1 MADEQHNEDS
11 QKTLVAFVVG
21 LLIGGML
28 VWAFSGP
35 SDKKEATKEMET
47 EKTETV
53 KATDEKNEDG
63 TPKLSVGEGNI
74 VVKDQAASK
83 SIVMD
88 TATYPVAE
96 GWVGVR
102 EYTDDKLG
110 YILGVNRFSESQ
122 GLIPEKHDIAD
133 LHSMLAH
140 HAGDRRADLHRNL
153 IGFQTG
159 DGLVERDRIAGLLPP
174 FAKRGFGDRFAEDGD
189 FDFNLAGDVQ
199 IDQIFST
206 FTAQ

>member
-122 GLIPEKHDIAD
+122 GLIPENIE
-133 LHSMLAH
+133 
-140 HAGDRRADLHRNL
+140 
-153 IGFQTG
+153 
-159 DGLVERDRIAGLLPP
+159 LVVSTTPGKKYAIVVY
-174 FAKRGFGDRFAEDGD
+174 KEDGD

>member
-35 SDKKEATKEMET
+35 SDKKEATDEMET
-47 EKTETV
+47 ETTETV
-53 KATDEKNEDG
+53 DVSSEETNEEG
-63 TPKLSVGEGNI
+63 VAKLSVGEGNI

-96 GWVGVR
+96 GWIGVR
-102 EYTDDKLG
+102 EYTDDNLG

-122 GLIPEKHDIAD
+122 GLIPENIE
-133 LHSMLAH
+133 
-140 HAGDRRADLHRNL
+140 
-153 IGFQTG
+153 
-159 DGLVERDRIAGLLPP
+159 LVRSTTPGKKYAIVIYT
-174 FAKRGFGDRFAEDGD
+174 EDGD

>member
-1 MADEQHNEDS
+1 MADVETQDS

-35 SDKKEATKEMET
+35 SDKKEMKDEMET
-47 EKTETV
+47 KKVETV
-53 KATDEKNEDG
+53 EISTKEKMNEDG

-74 VVKDQAASK
+74 VVKDQKASK

-88 TATYPVAE
+88 NATYPVAE

-102 EYTDDKLG
+102 EYTDDNLG

-122 GLIPEKHDIAD
+122 GLVPENIE
-133 LHSMLAH
+133 
-140 HAGDRRADLHRNL
+140 
-153 IGFQTG
+153 
-159 DGLVERDRIAGLLPP
+159 LVVSTTPGKKYAVVVY
-174 FAKRGFGDRFAEDGD
+174 KEDGD
-189 FDFNLAGDVQ
+189 FDFNLAGDTQ
-199 IDQIFST
+199 IDEIFST

>member
-1 MADEQHNEDS
+1 MAEVATQDS

-35 SDKKEATKEMET
+35 SDKKEATDEMET

-53 KATDEKNEDG
+53 DATTDEKNEDG

-74 VVKDQAASK
+74 VVKDQPASK
-83 SIVMD
+83 AIVMEN
-88 TATYPVAE
+88 ATYPVSE

-122 GLIPEKHDIAD
+122 GLIPENIE
-133 LHSMLAH
+133 
-140 HAGDRRADLHRNL
+140 
-153 IGFQTG
+153 
-159 DGLVERDRIAGLLPP
+159 LVVATTPGKKYAIVVY
-174 FAKRGFGDRFAEDGD
+174 KEDGD

>member
-1 MADEQHNEDS
+1 MADEKHNEET

-35 SDKKEATKEMET
+35 SDKKNAKDEMEA

-53 KATDEKNEDG
+53 EAGKEEMKNENG
-63 TPKLSVGEGNI
+63 TPKLSVGEGSI

-122 GLIPEKHDIAD
+122 GLIPENIE
-133 LHSMLAH
+133 
-140 HAGDRRADLHRNL
+140 
-153 IGFQTG
+153 
-159 DGLVERDRIAGLLPP
+159 LVVSTTPGKKYAVVVY
-174 FAKRGFGDRFAEDGD
+174 KEDGD

>member
-1 MADEQHNEDS
+1 MADEQQHNEDS

-35 SDKKEATKEMET
+35 SDKKDATDKTEA

-53 KATDEKNEDG
+53 DASKDEMKNEDG
-63 TPKLSVGEGNI
+63 TPKLSVGDGNI

-83 SIVMD
+83 SIVMEN
-88 TATYPVAE
+88 ATYPVAE

-122 GLIPEKHDIAD
+122 GLVPENIELVTSTIPGKKYAI
-133 LHSMLAH
+133 
-140 HAGDRRADLHRNL
+140 
-153 IGFQTG
+153 
-159 DGLVERDRIAGLLPP
+159 VVY
-174 FAKRGFGDRFAEDGD
+174 KEDGD

-199 IDQIFST
+199 IDEIFST
-206 FTAQ
+206 FTAE

>member
-35 SDKKEATKEMET
+35 SDKKDAKDEMET
-47 EKTETV
+47 EKTEMV
-53 KATDEKNEDG
+53 DSNKDEMKSEDG
-63 TPKLSVGEGNI
+63 TPKLSVGDGDI

-83 SIVMD
+83 SIVMEK
-88 TATYPVAE
+88 ATYPVAE

-122 GLIPEKHDIAD
+122 GLVPENIELVTSTIPGKKYAI
-133 LHSMLAH
+133 
-140 HAGDRRADLHRNL
+140 
-153 IGFQTG
+153 
-159 DGLVERDRIAGLLPP
+159 VVY
-174 FAKRGFGDRFAEDGD
+174 KEDGD

-199 IDQIFST
+199 IDEIFST
-206 FTAQ
+206 FTAE

>member
-1 MADEQHNEDS
+1 MADEQHNEDT
-11 QKTLVAFVVG
+11 QKTLVVFVVG

-53 KATDEKNEDG
+53 EATVDEKNADG

-122 GLIPEKHDIAD
+122 GLIPENIE
-133 LHSMLAH
+133 
-140 HAGDRRADLHRNL
+140 
-153 IGFQTG
+153 
-159 DGLVERDRIAGLLPP
+159 LVVSTTPGKKYAIVVY
-174 FAKRGFGDRFAEDGD
+174 KEDGD

>member
-35 SDKKEATKEMET
+35 ADEKKAPEEMET

-53 KATDEKNEDG
+53 DATESEETNEDG
-63 TPKLSVGEGNI
+63 TPKLSVGEGEI
-74 VVKDQAASK
+74 VVKDQPASK
-83 SIVMD
+83 SIVMEK
-88 TATYPVAE
+88 ATYPVGE

-102 EYTDDKLG
+102 EYNDDKLG

-122 GLIPEKHDIAD
+122 GLIPENIE
-133 LHSMLAH
+133 
-140 HAGDRRADLHRNL
+140 
-153 IGFQTG
+153 
-159 DGLVERDRIAGLLPP
+159 LVNSTTPGKKYAIVV
-174 FAKRGFGDRFAEDGD
+174 FKEDGD

>member
-1 MADEQHNEDS
+1 MADEQHNEET

-35 SDKKEATKEMET
+35 SDKKEATDETET

-53 KATDEKNEDG
+53 ELNSDENKEEAG
-63 TPKLSVGEGNI
+63 KLSVGEGNI
-74 VVKDQAASK
+74 VVKDQPASK
-83 SIVMD
+83 AIVMEN
-88 TATYPVAE
+88 ATYPVSE
-96 GWVGVR
+96 GWVCVR

-122 GLIPEKHDIAD
+122 GLVPENIE
-133 LHSMLAH
+133 
-140 HAGDRRADLHRNL
+140 
-153 IGFQTG
+153 
-159 DGLVERDRIAGLLPP
+159 LVVSTTPGKKYAIVVY
-174 FAKRGFGDRFAEDGD
+174 KEDGD